1 MFIFT
6 NALRYFIFTE
16 EAYAAYF
23 WPRVNWVFPH
33 LVCVIIALLA
43 GPFQFSN
50 RLRAKYLKWHKRS
63 RYLYLIAILFGAIA
77 GIGLSLT
84 SQVNLTYKFGLFFL
98 AIAWLLN
105 SGMALI
111 CILKRKIE
119 QHREWMI
126 RSYVVT
132 FAFVFFRL
140 FADIF
145 TTMKLL
151 KEQTS
156 MALLVGHVGLFPFYL
171 QKLFYSIKEH

>member
-16 EAYAAYF
+16 EAYGAYF

-33 LVCVIIALLA
+33 MVCVIIALLA

-119 QHREWMI
+119 QYREWMI

-140 FADIF
+140 FVDIF

-156 MALLVGHVGLFPFYL
+156 MVL
-171 QKLFYSIKEH
+171 